1 MRFFLALAVVAPWCV
16 ALFAQQ
22 PDAPAPQVFE
32 APQTSCRLGDGQH
45 QPLYVEGAML
55 QPSQSGVPFQD
66 PSGFRLVGRSER
78 ACGSNCGSAC
88 SLLRDDAGGVE
99 PWIGKKAEMAAIA
112 EPAPEGAPQ
121 TQTTAAS
128 GLTAVPP
135 KSEAP
140 PEKYNLH
147 YQYTLTG
154 MGYPSF
160 SARYTNPAYLVFGTG
175 SSLPTQG
182 QARETQSTDLY
193 FGYRLGFNTEFHID
207 TLFWQGYGLN
217 NTYGIDDFPDGEA
230 FKVGVR
236 YPHFS
241 IARFF
246 LRKTINLGGGKN
258 EEPVEDDEL
267 TLRGQQDTDH
277 ITITIGRYSVKD
289 IFDNNQ
295 YANDP
300 RTQFMNWSLM
310 ANAIYDYPADALGF
324 TTGVAIEWN
333 TSNWTLRYGWNQMS
347 KYRNQMTAEDLYL
360 TVPPEANSGDG
371 KIFQDWSMVTELE
384 HRHRLRSH
392 PGAVRLLVFDDR
404 TNMGSYKAAVALA
417 NAPATLA
424 VWGTPAKFLA
434 SANGIT
440 GGIDDTHAL
449 RNTWGVGL
457 NVDQELT
464 KNIGV
469 FSRIGW
475 NCGQNE
481 SFEFTDS
488 NWTASFGTSIQGG
501 RWRLP
506 ADVLGAAFITSG
518 ASKANQAYLAA
529 GGIGILTGDG
539 ALSYSPEKVVET
551 YYDHQFSSHIHATLD
566 YQFVDDPAF
575 NRARGPVNAIFG
587 FRFHYEW

>member
-1 MRFFLALAVVAPWCV
+1 
-16 ALFAQQ
+16 
-22 PDAPAPQVFE
+22 
-32 APQTSCRLGDGQH
+32 
-45 QPLYVEGAML
+45 
-55 QPSQSGVPFQD
+55 
-66 PSGFRLVGRSER
+66 
-78 ACGSNCGSAC
+78 
-88 SLLRDDAGGVE
+88 
-99 PWIGKKAEMAAIA
+99 
-112 EPAPEGAPQ
+112 
-121 TQTTAAS
+121 
-128 GLTAVPP
+128 
-135 KSEAP
+135 
-140 PEKYNLH
+140 
-147 YQYTLTG
+147 

-207 TLFWQGYGLN
+207 TLFWQGFGLN

-488 NWTASFGTSIQGG
+488 NWTASFGTSIQGE